1 MAATVSQFNTTTKGI
16 LDVSLPVSAGIFVQF
31 IVAFIDNYF
40 TARVDG
46 NAMSAVS
53 FAGLLYITLVMAST
67 GLSNAAQIL
76 VATHLGAGK
85 RNMIH
90 RTIGNTIWLSIAL
103 GIIQWVIYFFILPQ
117 WVCASLDS
125 AEVREH
131 MITFMQYRSFG
142 FLFYTPLLALQAFWS
157 GIARTRILAIVS
169 ILLAGST
176 ALLDYVFIF
185 GWGLIPAL
193 GVKGAA
199 IATVSAEVIALLF
212 LVVYTKRN
220 SSKHTTVSQNFDFK
234 ETRETISI
242 LRLATPIALQQ
253 MLSLAIWVIFYG
265 FVESMGE
272 RELQSSFIV
281 RNMYM
286 LCYVSVG
293 GFSTA
298 AKTFVAGLLAE
309 KRVEHIYKI
318 IFKIGLLNFLCIAI
332 LSHPLWLYPSTIASL
347 FSNDNRVIEMTVQTM
362 HIVLPPMWLFAFTSI
377 TLAAVEG
384 SGKAT
389 MGFFIELI
397 TSIIYI
403 AAAWF
408 MIYQWKWPIHKV
420 WLSDYIYFFCLG
432 LFSVVYL
439 WTGRWRNP
447 ELLA

>member
-1 MAATVSQFNTTTKGI
+1 
-16 LDVSLPVSAGIFVQF
+16 
-31 IVAFIDNYF
+31 
-40 TARVDG
+40 
-46 NAMSAVS
+46 
-53 FAGLLYITLVMAST
+53 
-67 GLSNAAQIL
+67 
-76 VATHLGAGK
+76 
-85 RNMIH
+85 
-90 RTIGNTIWLSIAL
+90 
-103 GIIQWVIYFFILPQ
+103 
-117 WVCASLDS
+117 
-125 AEVREH
+125 
-131 MITFMQYRSFG
+131 
-142 FLFYTPLLALQAFWS
+142 
-157 GIARTRILAIVS
+157 
-169 ILLAGST
+169 
-176 ALLDYVFIF
+176 
-185 GWGLIPAL
+185 
-193 GVKGAA
+193 
-199 IATVSAEVIALLF
+199 
-212 LVVYTKRN
+212 
-220 SSKHTTVSQNFDFK
+220 
-234 ETRETISI
+234 
-242 LRLATPIALQQ
+242 
-253 MLSLAIWVIFYG
+253 
-265 FVESMGE
+265 
-272 RELQSSFIV
+272 
-281 RNMYM
+281 M

-318 IFKIGLLNFLCIAI
+318 IFKIGLLNFVCIAI

-397 TSIIYI
+397 TSVIYI